1 MSNQSAN
8 NKRIAKNTLLLYIRL
23 FLLMGVSFYMSRVV
37 LQILGIEDL
46 GIYNV
51 VGGIVTMMS
60 FMNNSLNIT
69 TQRFMNYEM
78 GKGRLENLSKVFS
91 MSFWSYMII
100 AVIVLLVCETIGL
113 WFFYNYLNIPENRID
128 AAFWVYQFSV
138 VSFIVNLLTVPYS
151 STIIAHERMG
161 IYAYISIGDAIL
173 KLLLVFALNYIN
185 YDKLWLYGFMML
197 LATLFIWLCNWIYC
211 RIQFEECRLRLMWD
225 SSLFNKLLSFS
236 GWNALGAVATSID
249 NQGVNILINMF
260 FNPTLN
266 GARAIAYQ
274 VRVAVNSFAANFLT
288 AVRPQLFK
296 SYAEGNLDYMYK
308 LIYSSSKFSIYLLLI
323 FILPLLFNTEYVLNL
338 WLGEVTPAMVT
349 FTQLVLIGI
358 PVNTCFPVLANVSQ
372 ATGKIKWYQIG
383 ASVVFLMIPISTYM
397 LYKLGFSVEWAFI
410 MTFVWDI
417 IGLVVRLLMLK
428 KDMQFPVMIYI
439 RKVIYPVILV
449 VVLTIGILVYPLS
462 LISYMGLM
470 YLLLST
476 IL

>member
-308 LIYSSSKFSIYLLLI
+308 LIYSSSKFSIY
-323 FILPLLFNTEYVLNL
+323 F
-338 WLGEVTPAMVT
+338 
-349 FTQLVLIGI
+349 
-358 PVNTCFPVLANVSQ
+358 
-372 ATGKIKWYQIG
+372 
-383 ASVVFLMIPISTYM
+383 
-397 LYKLGFSVEWAFI
+397 
-410 MTFVWDI
+410 
-417 IGLVVRLLMLK
+417 
-428 KDMQFPVMIYI
+428 
-439 RKVIYPVILV
+439 
-449 VVLTIGILVYPLS
+449 
-462 LISYMGLM
+462 
-470 YLLLST
+470 
-476 IL
+476 